1 MKKDDINHCIE
12 QTKELMIRHYHK
24 DDDFAISYLH
34 KNCIWIGSCAE
45 EFYQGK
51 ETIAK
56 VLKREASELPEIE
69 LTAFDYVCVSHDTHE
84 CVITGR
90 HTGQTTDI
98 SGEIYCDMQRVTF
111 VWKKQ
116 KETYSIIHIHVSNPM
131 SNLQKGEIFP
141 HKIGRYTKRY
151 VEMLVNQEIAKNGT
165 ITVKDQKNHY
175 HVIQISDIIYCEAFD
190 MNCIIHL
197 AKNDVFGRIT
207 LLDFEQRLNEKNKD
221 MFKRVHKS
229 YLVNRY
235 HALSLS
241 RYELTL
247 QNRIRVPVS
256 QERFNEV
263 KKWLNG

>member
-1 MKKDDINHCIE
+1 MN
-12 QTKELMIRHYHK
+12 
-24 DDDFAISYLH
+24 
-34 KNCIWIGSCAE
+34 
-45 EFYQGK
+45 
-51 ETIAK
+51 
-56 VLKREASELPEIE
+56 
-69 LTAFDYVCVSHDTHE
+69 
-84 CVITGR
+84 
-90 HTGQTTDI
+90 
-98 SGEIYCDMQRVTF
+98 
-111 VWKKQ
+111 
-116 KETYSIIHIHVSNPM
+116 
-131 SNLQKGEIFP
+131 NLQKGEIFP

-175 HVIQISDIIYCEAFD
+175 HVIQINDIIYCEAFD

-263 KKWLNG
+263 KEWLNG